1 LEIRKELASAFCV
14 YRLKGRLDAST
25 APIVDS
31 AIAVDEQ
38 TACIILDMR
47 EVTYVSSGGL
57 RAVVQVARRAQ
68 AAKGGIALFGLQP
81 LVGDI
86 FEVAGLGN
94 MIPIASDE
102 AGARSKLGVR
112 EQS

>member
-1 LEIRKELASAFCV
+1 LEIRQDLTSAFCV

-38 TACIILDMR
+38 AARIILDMR

-57 RAVVQVARRAQ
+57 RAIVQVARRAQ
-68 AAKGGIALFGLQP
+68 AVKGGIALFGLQP
-81 LVGDI
+81 LVGEI
-86 FEVAGLGN
+86 FEVAGFGN
-94 MIPIASDE
+94 MIPIAADE
-102 AGARSKLGVR
+102 AGARSKLGPR
-112 EQS
+112 ERT